1 MPVEIRMPR
10 LGWTMEEGA
19 FGEWL
24 KPDGADVAPGDPLF
38 TVEGDKATQEVEA
51 FDAGILH
58 IPPDGPQ
65 PGQVLPVGARLGYI
79 LQPGEALPSPGGHR
93 PDAIVPQVQIEEQ
106 SAALAPT
113 QPSIEKGM
121 RTLQAISP
129 RARRVAD
136 ELGVDWTQ
144 LAGSGRTGR
153 IVERD
158 VRAAAQAAAQTIS
171 QDAVQQGDKLRVSP
185 LAQRV
190 AAAAGIDLADVAA
203 QHPGAR
209 IQRDQVEAAIA
220 ARSAA
225 APEIADSETADERLP
240 VTRLRHLIAQRML
253 ESAQTTAAVT
263 LTSEADATA
272 LVALREQI
280 KAAFTPRGWDV
291 PSYTDL
297 LIKLTALALQEHPRL
312 NATWQGDEI
321 ILHGAVHL
329 GLAVDTEPG
338 LVAPVV
344 RDAQAKSV
352 RQIAGETRA
361 LVEQAQANRL
371 GPDDLRGGTFTLT
384 NLGMYSVDFFTPLIN
399 LPQCAILGVGRIAQ
413 KPAVY
418 QGQVVPRSM
427 LALSLTFDHRVVD
440 GAPAARFLD
449 TVRQFVETP
458 ALWMMG

>member
-10 LGWTMEEGA
+10 LGWTMEEGT

-24 KPDGADVAPGDPLF
+24 KEDGAAVVPGDLLF

-65 PGQVLPVGARLGYI
+65 PGQVLPVGARLAYI
-79 LQPGEALPSPGGHR
+79 LQPGEAVPAVAAAEAAPLPAAQPAPVQGHAQ
-93 PDAIVPQVQIEEQ
+93 P
-106 SAALAPT
+106 ALAKRVR
-113 QPSIEKGM
+113 S
-121 RTLQAISP
+121 AISP
-129 RARRVAD
+129 RARRVAG

-158 VRAAAQAAAQTIS
+158 VRAAHAAS
-171 QDAVQQGDKLRVSP
+171 QDTARQGDRLRVSP
-185 LAQRV
+185 VAQRV

-220 ARSAA
+220 ARAA
-225 APEIADSETADERLP
+225 TALEAGDQRLP
-240 VTRLRHLIAQRML
+240 VTRLRRLIAQRMA
-253 ESAQTTAAVT
+253 ESVQTTAAVT
-263 LTSEADATA
+263 LTSEADATE

-280 KAAFTPRGWDV
+280 KAAFAPRGWDV

-297 LIKLTALALQEHPRL
+297 LIKLTALALQAHPRL

-338 LVAPVV
+338 LVVPVV

-352 RQIAGETRA
+352 RQIAGETRG
-361 LVEQAQANRL
+361 LIERAQANRL
-371 GPDDLRGGTFTLT
+371 GPDDLAGGTFTLT

-413 KPAVY
+413 KPAVH
-418 QGQVVPRSM
+418 QGQVVPRHL
-427 LALSLTFDHRVVD
+427 LALSLAFDHRVVD

-458 ALWMMG
+458 ALWAMG